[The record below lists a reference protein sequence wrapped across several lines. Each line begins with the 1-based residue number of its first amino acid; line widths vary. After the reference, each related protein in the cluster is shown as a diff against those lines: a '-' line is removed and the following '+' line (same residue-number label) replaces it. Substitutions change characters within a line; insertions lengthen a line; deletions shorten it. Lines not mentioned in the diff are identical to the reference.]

1 MGEYIN
7 VNGNVK
13 DPYYRYKMPRL
24 IAKVEG
30 SGNGI
35 KTVISNMA
43 DIGKALTRPPTYPL
57 KFFGCELG
65 AQTQFDVKN
74 DRYIVNGSHDSSKLQ
89 EILAAFII
97 KFVLCPDCDNPETDL
112 KVKRGSIGQRCK
124 ACGYQGF
131 IALTH
136 RVTQFI
142 IRNPPDMDPKAIG
155 ESKTKRKSRKEGK
168 SAQHIEDTS
177 DNLNDTVEDDDDGE
191 WSVDVSAD
199 AVAERMKALTEGAK
213 SLTLTN
219 DLEQTQTQRLQTFF
233 DYVKKLK
240 ADDQLI
246 GNDKQMFWEADRLDI
261 KDKGP
266 LVLVEVLLDED
277 IIKQLKLYRN
287 HFLRLTMENPKA
299 QKYLLGGLE
308 QLCGNVHPEKLLPK
322 VAAILKA
329 MYDLDL
335 VEEEVFHDWG
345 SKPSKKYVSK
355 EISQQIHD
363 KAAPFLKWLKE
374 AEEDSSEEEE
384 DEEVEISFSNRSGNK
399 LHVEKVE
406 SGKKEAKPEEDEIDI
421 DDI

>member
-1 MGEYIN
+1 MGENIN

-43 DIGKALTRPPTYPL
+43 DIGKALNRPPTYPL

-74 DRYIVNGSHDSSKLQ
+74 DRYIVNGSHDSKKLQ
-89 EILAAFII
+89 EILSGFIS
-97 KFVLCPDCDNPETDL
+97 KFVLCPNCENPETDL
-112 KVKRGSIGQRCK
+112 KVKKGTIGQRCK
-124 ACGYQGF
+124 ACGFQGF

-142 IRNPPDMDPKAIG
+142 IRNPPEMDPKAIG
-155 ESKTKRKSRKEGK
+155 ESKTKRKGRKEGK
-168 SAQHIEDTS
+168 TAHHNEEETTE
-177 DNLNDTVEDDDDGE
+177 NLNDTVQEDDDDGE
-191 WSVDVSAD
+191 WSVDVSAE
-199 AVAERMKALTEGAK
+199 AVAERMEELSTGAK

-219 DLEQTQTQRLQTFF
+219 DLEQTQKDRLQIFF
-233 DYVKKLK
+233 DFVKRLK
-240 ADDQLI
+240 ATDQI
-246 GNDKQMFWEADRLDI
+246 KVSDKQILQEADRLDI

-277 IIKQLKLYRN
+277 IIKQLTTYKK
-287 HFLRLTMENPKA
+287 HFLRFTYQNHKA
-299 QKYLLGGLE
+299 QKYLLGGME
-308 QLCGNVHPEKLLPK
+308 QLCGNVHPEKLMPK
-322 VAAILKA
+322 VASILNK
-329 MYDLDL
+329 MYQLDL
-335 VEEEVFHDWG
+335 VDEEVFLDWG

-355 EISQQIHD
+355 DMSQQIRD
-363 KAAPFLKWLKE
+363 KAAPFLTWLKE
-374 AEEDSSEEEE
+374 AEEDSSEEDE
-384 DEEVEISFSNRSGNK
+384 DIEISFSNRGGNQ
-399 LHVEKVE
+399 LHVEEVANE
-406 SGKKEAKPEEDEIDI
+406 EKEDKAEEDEIDI

>member
-1 MGEYIN
+1 
-7 VNGNVK
+7 
-13 DPYYRYKMPRL
+13 
-24 IAKVEG
+24 
-30 SGNGI
+30 
-35 KTVISNMA
+35 MA
-43 DIGKALTRPPTYPL
+43 DIGKALTRPPRHLSPVLCHTELSSFRCKFAYRPVHRSL

-155 ESKTKRKSRKEGK
+155 ESKTKRKSRKE
-168 SAQHIEDTS
+168 
-177 DNLNDTVEDDDDGE
+177 EDDDDGE

-219 DLEQTQTQRLQTFF
+219 DLEQSQTQRLQTFF

-287 HFLRLTMENPKA
+287 HFLRLTMENPKHRSIC
-299 QKYLLGGLE
+299 LE
-308 QLCGNVHPEKLLPK
+308 VWNSFV
-322 VAAILKA
+322 
-329 MYDLDL
+329 
-335 VEEEVFHDWG
+335 
-345 SKPSKKYVSK
+345 PSKKYVSK

-363 KAAPFLKWLKE
+363 KAAHSLSGLKKQKKILVK
-374 AEEDSSEEEE
+374 
-384 DEEVEISFSNRSGNK
+384 RKRMKRLSGNK